1 MDMESV
7 QGLQKTSYTSQ
18 LFRFA
23 VFPNFDNGIAFLAEQ
38 LADKEEWDF
47 SDALVKSNSI
57 LKNYLEFTF
66 RRLQYEKKI
75 AFTADNTWAC
85 FNTGLVTENLE
96 DIYAIFEEYKN
107 PKPEFNTPY
116 CFKAFLKKSDAILL
130 KYFSGNMPVCANY
143 FDRPEFLVFNPNCD
157 LVPDIDNIIKDNM
170 ARFPSS
176 IQALSDSE
184 LRWQITGAVDEVKK
198 RVKKNYLM
206 AVPQFYDGKIQ
217 LLLPLYLSPGYA
229 EASLALVAHRVTDRT
244 YTTRTCLTLKMAY
257 NNARLI
263 AKPQSEWLKP

>member
-1 MDMESV
+1 MNMETISPI
-7 QGLQKTSYTSQ
+7 QKTSYTSQ

-23 VFPNFDNGIAFLAEQ
+23 VFPNFDSGIAYLAEN
-38 LADKEEWDF
+38 LADNEEWDF
-47 SDALVKSNSI
+47 ADSTLKSFSI

-75 AFTADNTWAC
+75 AFTTDNVWAC

-96 DIYAIFEEYKN
+96 DIYAFFEEYKN
-107 PKPEFNTPY
+107 PRPEFNTPY
-116 CFKAFLKKSDAILL
+116 CFKAFLKKSDPVLL
-130 KYFSGNMPVCANY
+130 KYFSGNLPICANY

-157 LVPDIDNIIKDNM
+157 LVPDIDNIIRDNM
-170 ARFPSS
+170 TRFPATLQS
-176 IQALSDSE
+176 LGESE
-184 LRWQITGAVDEVKK
+184 IRWQIMGAVDEVKK

-217 LLLPLYLSPGYA
+217 LLLPLYLTSGSSDA
-229 EASLALVAHRVTDRT
+229 TLAMVAHRVTDRT
-244 YTTRTCLTLKMAY
+244 YTARTCLTLKMAY

-263 AKPQSEWLKP
+263 AKPQSDWLKP